1 MSFFDP
7 CPMDHEDDDDIQ
19 SCSESVEELPFALVD
34 TTDLLLGKDE
44 TTTSRPHHADPSF
57 VEKPLESPGQSQ
69 QTEKTSAMGSS
80 ILYSPM
86 SDSQQQQQHNN
97 FLGESSQL
105 TTGGGG
111 SMMDEI
117 EFDAAASLLAESPML
132 GRSSHFM
139 ERSEKT
145 TTYSQLMQ
153 EADDQPMTFKSQLL
167 PTLPEDPRMRLT
179 TGSGDASLSSVLT
192 PRATNQSLI
201 GLFDSAK
208 TSSSHNTTG
217 SRSSPFL
224 KRGIETVRLDEET
237 FETSLHI
244 YSSCSVQDVMDIVGN
259 PDLLRLWCEPVRTL
273 VVTRS
278 SEGARSAIQRAEPG
292 RGDREVSYLLTS
304 LMGLRFKFHGTTNL
318 SEFPTRDTSRS
329 QFQNFKF
336 SPFFRRRVV
345 LSFVQYDGEWI
356 EATTSTLTDP
366 IKQTSTVYQL
376 GQFLWNNLG
385 FPSYGKLTMFVERQR
400 GQIGLTMGPFAGD
413 MTAFHTISIVDG
425 GGFIKIVDRVR
436 IARDDNDNHTHAAV
450 VCCCGLCDVVQ
461 RCFMPSKLN
470 GHMDQSEASMA
481 RLRVMV
487 ENGETALSPPDLI
500 VEGEDENGVS
510 TVPLLS

>member
-292 RGDREVSYLLTS
+292 RGDRE
-304 LMGLRFKFHGTTNL
+304 
-318 SEFPTRDTSRS
+318 
-329 QFQNFKF
+329 
-336 SPFFRRRVV
+336 
-345 LSFVQYDGEWI
+345 YDGEWI